1 MLVMSKTCAI
11 IVAAGKGKRMG
22 SPINKQYLNIKGK
35 PLLFY
40 SLTAFS
46 KCNLIDEIIV
56 VTNENEI
63 DYCKTEIIEK
73 YKINKISQI
82 VKGGQERQYSVLN
95 GLLAAKGC
103 DIVLIHDGARPFIN
117 YGIIGEGIK
126 FAMLY
131 GASACGVIP
140 KDTIKIKNHDG
151 FSIDTPDRNFLVNVQ
166 TPQCFKY
173 DLILACHKKL
183 LDEGVYVTDDTMV
196 VERYGNKVFLY
207 EGSYNNIKIT
217 TPEDL
222 IIGEKIIDNYTY

>member
-1 MLVMSKTCAI
+1 MSKTCAI

-40 SLTAFS
+40 TLKAFS
-46 KCNLIDEIIV
+46 KCNLVDEIIV
-56 VTNENEI
+56 VINENEI
-63 DYCKTEIIEK
+63 NYCKTEIIEK

-82 VKGGQERQYSVLN
+82 VKGGLERQHSVLN

-103 DIVLIHDGARPFIN
+103 DIVLIHDGARPFVN
-117 YGIIGEGIK
+117 YSIIDEGIK
-126 FAMLY
+126 FAKIY
-131 GASACGVIP
+131 GACACGVIP

-151 FSIDTPDRNFLVNVQ
+151 FSIDTPDRNFLVKVQ

-173 DLILACHKKL
+173 NLILECHKRL
-183 LDEGVYVTDDTMV
+183 LEEGVYVTDDTMV

-207 EGSYNNIKIT
+207 EGSYNNIKVT
-217 TPEDL
+217 TPDDL
-222 IIGEKIIDNYTY
+222 IIGEKIINNYTY